1 MAWGPTAPLWSVRP
15 AHPETWSLAQAM
27 AILTLPKV
35 QGPSVLSF
43 FLSPHN
49 RPVFV
54 VCALWINLRD
64 RCCNSLSRC
73 CYSLVKRP
81 PSHHHVQGGGN
92 SPQVLSSYIGRD
104 PVHWTSCAAPSSP
117 TTENTV
123 VSEGEDVAHIP
134 AQEVTC
140 PHGTDLGA
148 SLLSTR
154 SSPLAIW
161 QRVSC
166 PGPGVVPPSCPS
178 AAFECRY
185 SPAWVC
191 ITVCETSPSLDD
203 SCWWD

>member
-64 RCCNSLSRC
+64 RCCNSLSSC
-73 CYSLVKRP
+73 CYSLVKRL

-92 SPQVLSSYIGRD
+92 SPRVHSSYTGEILCIGL
-104 PVHWTSCAAPSSP
+104 PVRHHLHPPQRTRWSLKGRTL
-117 TTENTV
+117 
-123 VSEGEDVAHIP
+123 HISQP
-134 AQEVTC
+134 
-140 PHGTDLGA
+140 
-148 SLLSTR
+148 R
-154 SSPLAIW
+154 K
-161 QRVSC
+161 
-166 PGPGVVPPSCPS
+166 
-178 AAFECRY
+178 
-185 SPAWVC
+185 SPALMAQ
-191 ITVCETSPSLDD
+191 I
-203 SCWWD
+203 